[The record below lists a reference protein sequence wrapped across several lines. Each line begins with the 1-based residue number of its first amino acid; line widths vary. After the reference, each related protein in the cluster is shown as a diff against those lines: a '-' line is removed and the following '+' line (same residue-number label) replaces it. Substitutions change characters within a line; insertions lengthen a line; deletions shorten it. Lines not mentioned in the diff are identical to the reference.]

1 MPESVGWTRE
11 VKNTFHGR
19 SWSIRDIGFLSDMQ
33 AAGLTPRQ
41 ACMYLK
47 GDQVEDAGYV
57 AATCDLRSHDHRLTE
72 FERNEWALRA
82 QIVRAFQQLIM
93 LGGKI

>member
-11 VKNTFHGR
+11 VKNTFRGR
-19 SWSIRDIGFLSDMQ
+19 SWSISDTGFLCDMQ
-33 AAGLTPRQ
+33 AAGLTPGEAYTR
-41 ACMYLK
+41 LN
-47 GDQVEDAGYV
+47 GDRIEDAGYV
-57 AATCDLRSHDHRLTE
+57 AANCDLRSHDRRLTE
-72 FERNEWALRA
+72 FERKEWALRA